1 MLYLYLIAYDNRQE
15 GMRGLYQT
23 DSLTSLLHY
32 TISSIRQTLVR
43 DLFFAVVCLSTR
55 LDAQILK
62 SNILKYVKPQLAGW
76 YYQMTQKILS
86 CISTFC

>member
-1 MLYLYLIAYDNRQE
+1 MNAQIVPD
-15 GMRGLYQT
+15 GF
-23 DSLTSLLHY
+23 LHLFSPPY
-32 TISSIRQTLVR
+32 WFFNPTNFSKRLVFSV
-43 DLFFAVVCLSTR
+43 DCLSTR